1 MAAETPS
8 AQTILYVCSTC
19 RAGVAP
25 IEGQPVAGARLLAAL
40 QVAQEASSVDAEDR
54 PRPVIRA
61 VECLSAC
68 SRGCAIALARPG
80 SWTYIYGNLS
90 EADVADILLGAQGY
104 IASADGIPPCVNAL
118 LFSASNALPVFLH
131 RRLHHEHSCQNSRY
145 GCHWLSGGRKNHPY
159 PPSAAKPRRAQAG
172 RAGERIRHGGCGRRN
187 PAGLCG

>member
-1 MAAETPS
+1 MGVRARICQPGDLPARIERTAGVRCGRIFSPVRMSCGLGLAIPTPCPMTDKGAAQMAAETPS

-40 QVAQEASSVDAEDR
+40 QDAHEASSVDAEDKSR
-54 PRPVIRA
+54 LVIRA

-104 IASADGIPPCVNAL
+104 IASADGIPPWRERPVIFRKQCVA
-118 LFSASNALPVFLH
+118 
-131 RRLHHEHSCQNSRY
+131 RI
-145 GCHWLSGGRKNHPY
+145 
-159 PPSAAKPRRAQAG
+159 PPQEIAP
-172 RAGERIRHGGCGRRN
+172 
-187 PAGLCG
+187 